1 MLLPSGSDAP
11 DRGAVP
17 DRMPEQARSHAP
29 VPRMPPGGCHDG
41 EHAVSAGV
49 ELDGVWIRFGDFIA
63 ARDVNIDIPEGSFFS
78 FLGPS
83 GCGKT
88 TLLRAVSGFLEPS
101 EGVVRIGG
109 RDMAGI
115 GPNKRPTALIFQNL
129 ALFPLMTVWENIAFS
144 LEVRG
149 VGRAERRRRA
159 DELLNL
165 IALPGQGEKMCHE
178 LSGGQR
184 QRVAIARALAAEPD
198 VLLLDEPLS
207 ALDLKLR
214 QHMRTELRAIQQ
226 RVGITFIYI
235 THDQGEALTMS
246 DNVAVMRE
254 GVIDQVAD
262 GNTIYDHPESA
273 FVASFVGEN
282 NLFRGKVTDTDPAYA
297 MVDTNVGP
305 MRARVAASRGERLA
319 KGDSAFV
326 FVRPES
332 LKFANGGRF
341 DNFVDATVH
350 TGEFEGHFWQVFL
363 DVAGGDKRLKMSL
376 VNDGSSLDHPPGAAV
391 KLGFS
396 ADLAV
401 ALPEGPLAAE

>member
-1 MLLPSGSDAP
+1 M
-11 DRGAVP
+11 
-17 DRMPEQARSHAP
+17 
-29 VPRMPPGGCHDG
+29 
-41 EHAVSAGV
+41 SAGV
-49 ELDGVWIRFGDFIA
+49 ELDGVWIKFGDFVA
-63 ARDVNIDIPEGSFFS
+63 ARDVNIDIPEGGFFS

-88 TLLRAVSGFLEPS
+88 TILRAVSGFLEPS

-129 ALFPLMTVWENIAFS
+129 ALFPLMSVWENIAFS

-149 VGRAERRRRA
+149 IGRAERRKRA
-159 DELLNL
+159 DELLDL
-165 IALPGQGEKMCHE
+165 IALPGQGDKMCHE

-214 QHMRTELRAIQQ
+214 QHMRTELRSIQQ

-246 DNVAVMRE
+246 DNVAVMSE
-254 GVIDQVAD
+254 GVIDQVGD

-282 NLFRGKVTDTDPAYA
+282 NLFRGTVTDADADYA
-297 MVDTNVGP
+297 TVETNVGR
-305 MRARVAASRGERLA
+305 MRARIAASRGDRLGA
-319 KGDSAFV
+319 GDSAFV

-332 LKFANGGRF
+332 LKFANDASF
-341 DNFVDATVH
+341 DNVIDATVH

-363 DVAGGDKRLKMSL
+363 DVAGGDKRIKMSL
-376 VNDGSSLDHPPGAAV
+376 VNDGNDLDHPPGAAV

>member
-1 MLLPSGSDAP
+1 M
-11 DRGAVP
+11 
-17 DRMPEQARSHAP
+17 
-29 VPRMPPGGCHDG
+29 
-41 EHAVSAGV
+41 SADV
-49 ELDGVWIRFGDFIA
+49 ELEDVWIRFGNFVA
-63 ARDVNIDIPEGSFFS
+63 AREVNITIEGGEFFS

-101 EGVVRIGG
+101 QGTVRIGG
-109 RDMAGI
+109 KDMAGI

-129 ALFPLMTVWENIAFS
+129 ALFPLMTVWENIAFA

-149 VGRAERRRRA
+149 ASKAERRKKA
-159 DELLNL
+159 DELLDL
-165 IALPGQGEKMCHE
+165 IALPGQGDKMVHE

-184 QRVAIARALAAEPD
+184 QRVAIARALAAEPE

-246 DNVAVMRE
+246 DHVAVMRE
-254 GVIDQVAD
+254 GVIEQVGD
-262 GNTIYDHPESA
+262 GTTVYDCPETA
-273 FVASFVGEN
+273 FVASFVGQN
-282 NLFRGKVTDTDPAYA
+282 NLFRGTVAEIDGNNAVIETP
-297 MVDTNVGP
+297 VGRI
-305 MRARVAASRGERLA
+305 RARMGVRDGEAQL
-319 KGDSAFV
+319 KKSDNAFV

-332 LKFANGGRF
+332 LKVVNGARY
-341 DNFVDATVH
+341 DNTIKATVAQE
-350 TGEFEGHFWQVFL
+350 EFEGNLWQVFL
-363 DVAGGDKRLKMSL
+363 ELPNVNKRMTMSV
-376 VNDGSSLDHPPGAAV
+376 VNDGRELGHDTGAQV
-391 KLGFS
+391 DIGFP
-396 ADLAV
+396 AELAV

>member
-1 MLLPSGSDAP
+1 M
-11 DRGAVP
+11 
-17 DRMPEQARSHAP
+17 
-29 VPRMPPGGCHDG
+29 
-41 EHAVSAGV
+41 SAGV
-49 ELDGVWIRFGDFIA
+49 ELNDVWIRFGDFVA
-63 ARDVNIDIPEGSFFS
+63 ARDVNINIEQGKFFS

-101 EGVVRIGG
+101 EGKVLIGG

-129 ALFPLMTVWENIAFS
+129 ALFPLMTVWENIAFA

-149 VGRAERRRRA
+149 ESKAQRRKRA
-159 DELLNL
+159 DELLDL

-254 GVIDQVAD
+254 GVIEQVAD
-262 GNTIYDHPESA
+262 GTTIYDRPQTA

-282 NLFRGKVTDTDPAYA
+282 NLFKGQIEQIDKGSAVLGTAA
-297 MVDTNVGP
+297 GP
-305 MRARVAASRGERLA
+305 IRARLGDQALA
-319 KGDSAFV
+319 VGDNAFV

-332 LKFANGGRF
+332 LKFAGQTSA
-341 DNFVDATVH
+341 DNVVAAEIEAE
-350 TGEFEGHFWQVFL
+350 EFEGQFWHAFL
-363 DVAGGDKRLKMSL
+363 KVQGNEQALKMAL
-376 VNDGSSLDHPPGAAV
+376 VNDGTDLGHAKGDTVKIAFAAD
-391 KLGFS
+391 
-396 ADLAV
+396 AAI

>member
-1 MLLPSGSDAP
+1 M
-11 DRGAVP
+11 
-17 DRMPEQARSHAP
+17 
-29 VPRMPPGGCHDG
+29 
-41 EHAVSAGV
+41 SAGV
-49 ELDGVWIRFGDFIA
+49 ELDGVWITFGDFVA
-63 ARDVNIDIPEGSFFS
+63 ARDVNIRIEEGEFFS

-101 EGVVRIGG
+101 EGQVRIGG

-129 ALFPLMTVWENIAFS
+129 ALFPLMRVWENIAFA

-149 VGRAERRRRA
+149 VSRTERRKKA
-159 DELLNL
+159 DELLEL

-246 DNVAVMRE
+246 DHVAVMRE
-254 GVIDQVAD
+254 GVIEQVGD
-262 GNTIYDHPESA
+262 GTTVYDRPETA

-282 NLFRGKVTDTDPAYA
+282 NLFRGTVIETDGSSAV
-297 MVDTNVGP
+297 VDTNVGP
-305 MRARVAASRGERLA
+305 LRARTTSHAACAPL
-319 KGDSAFV
+319 KTGDPAFV

-332 LKFANGGRF
+332 LKFHNGARP
-341 DNFVDATVH
+341 DNLIEARVH
-350 TGEFEGHFWQVFL
+350 TEEFEGQFWQVFL
-363 DVAGGDKRLKMSL
+363 DVAGTDKPIKMSL
-376 VNDGSSLDHPPGAAV
+376 VNDGSNQGHSCGAEV
-391 KLGFS
+391 TFGFP